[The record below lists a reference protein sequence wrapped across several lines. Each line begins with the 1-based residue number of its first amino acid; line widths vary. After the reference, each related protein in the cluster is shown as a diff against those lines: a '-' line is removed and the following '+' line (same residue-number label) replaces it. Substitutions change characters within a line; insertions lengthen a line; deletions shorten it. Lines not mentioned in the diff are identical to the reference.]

1 MAHWEVGVTPQ
12 RVWKG
17 GACPSRLHPETD
29 TIAQRSTQLPG
40 IVGRVRWTP
49 SSIPRGC
56 SSFPA
61 TCGDIRECVCWGWAP
76 PSSNHLEEIGGGP
89 WALPFP
95 RAHFSQQP
103 LTPGSGFWGPGMPG
117 SASGCLLS
125 IPPLPLARPGP
136 RVPSKGGAERSGPRR
151 ARLYFVIP

>member
-61 TCGDIRECVCWGWAP
+61 TRGDSRECVCWGWAP
-76 PSSNHLEEIGGGP
+76 PSSNHLEEIGGGVWCLGFTFP
-89 WALPFP
+89 QGPFLPATLDP
-95 RAHFSQQP
+95 R
-103 LTPGSGFWGPGMPG
+103 LRIWGPRHAGL
-117 SASGCLLS
+117 CKWL
-125 IPPLPLARPGP
+125 PPLHPPTALGPAWTPSARQ
-136 RVPSKGGAERSGPRR
+136 RRGGKERTPTG
-151 ARLYFVIP
+151 